1 MSLHDLPALPE
12 ALLARLRA
20 RHAEPQRHY
29 HTQAHIDALLRHL
42 QTHQALAREP
52 RLIEAAIWFH
62 DCVYDPKRDD
72 NEARSAAIA
81 REELTSLGWPA
92 HAVDRVEALVL
103 ATHKHDAAADD
114 ADAWL
119 FLDLDLSVLGQPWP
133 VYDAYRQAVRQEYRH
148 VLGPLYRMGRRR
160 VLQRFAEREAIYR
173 TPQLHALWD
182 AAARANLQ
190 RELKE
195 LGA

>member
-1 MSLHDLPALPE
+1 MYSLDE
-12 ALLARLRA
+12 GLLNLLRA

-42 QTHQALAREP
+42 DTHRALAREP
-52 RLIEAAIWFH
+52 QHIEAAIWFH
-62 DCVYDPKRDD
+62 DCVYDPRLDD

-81 REELTSLGWPA
+81 REELAALPWPA
-92 HAVDRVEALVL
+92 DAVARVEALVL
-103 ATHKHDAAADD
+103 ATHKHDAPAGD

-133 VYDAYRQAVRQEYRH
+133 VYDAYRRAVRKEYGH
-148 VLGPLYRMGRRR
+148 VPGLLYRMGRRK

-173 TPQLHALWD
+173 TPELHALWD
-182 AAARANLQ
+182 ASARANLQ